1 MQRLTKGYIQ
11 GLVLIL
17 LLLVLDTH
25 AINFNTSGF
34 NDTAIIA
41 DFKADSL
48 KYTKSFP
55 LSAFENSRVV
65 FMVNDTSAAGFGDD
79 SIKIQWGYQTF
90 SLCWDSNTVEILNNS
105 RTSLDTCFDIRIE
118 LDSALTDS
126 IGAQTIGV
134 VDSTGVITRNPM
146 QMDSVNVT
154 GLAVTSKWFVPE
166 WDTHIRFW
174 AQGIA
179 GNEVGTFQVIRFD
192 YKRRQRSRSGF

>member
-1 MQRLTKGYIQ
+1 MQRFTKGYAAFIA
-11 GLVLIL
+11 L
-17 LLLVLDTH
+17 LLLLIVQNTQ

-48 KYTKSFP
+48 KFTKSFP
-55 LSAFENSRVV
+55 LSAFENSRVI
-65 FMVNDTSAAGFGDD
+65 FMVNDTSSAGFGSD

-90 SLCWDSNTVEILNNS
+90 SLCWDSNTVEQQNNS

-118 LDSALTDS
+118 LDSALSDS
-126 IGAQTIGV
+126 IGAYNIGT
-134 VDSTGVITRNPM
+134 VDSTGVITRSPM
-146 QMDSVNVT
+146 QMDSLNVT
-154 GLAVTSKWFVPE
+154 GLAIASKWFVPE

-192 YKRRQRSRSGF
+192 YKRRQRSRAGF